1 MKTHNLIAGAA
12 AILFTAAS
20 LSIVNYNVA
29 AVATAATTPTIE
41 VVDLAPVNV
50 YATPEDRRAA
60 ALTTTDLGTASF
72 ASVPATS
79 LVEADSS
86 AAQFSLIGS
95 QLAMPYYSFSKKFG
109 RITKE

>member
-12 AILFTAAS
+12 AILLTAAT

-29 AVATAATTPTIE
+29 AVATTAPAQTIE
-41 VVDLAPVNV
+41 VVDLAPVHV

-60 ALTTTDLGTASF
+60 ALMTDLGTASF
-72 ASVPATS
+72 ASVPAAS
-79 LVEADSS
+79 LVDADSS

>member
-12 AILFTAAS
+12 AILFTTAS
-20 LSIVNYNVA
+20 LSFVNYNVA
-29 AVATAATTPTIE
+29 AVANSSPTQTIE

-60 ALTTTDLGTASF
+60 TLMTDPGTASF
-72 ASVPATS
+72 ASAPATS
-79 LVEADSS
+79 LINEGSS

-95 QLAMPYYSFSKKFG
+95 QLVMPYYSFGNKFG